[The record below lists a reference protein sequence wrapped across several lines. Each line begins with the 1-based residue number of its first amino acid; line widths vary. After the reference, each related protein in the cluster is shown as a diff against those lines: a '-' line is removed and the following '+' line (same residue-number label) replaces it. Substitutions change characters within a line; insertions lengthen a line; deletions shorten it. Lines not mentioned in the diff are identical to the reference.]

1 MNKVGVLAVGVSSH
15 FETLFWWLFFVQIIS
30 KSFPE
35 FSETVLAASGGK
47 DAEFKLSI
55 QIIKFSNGACRES
68 KIKIF
73 Y

>member
-1 MNKVGVLAVGVSSH
+1 M
-15 FETLFWWLFFVQIIS
+15 QIIS

-35 FSETVLAASGGK
+35 FSEMVLVASGGK

-55 QIIKFSNGACRES
+55 QIIKFSNGICRES
-68 KIKIF
+68 KIEIF